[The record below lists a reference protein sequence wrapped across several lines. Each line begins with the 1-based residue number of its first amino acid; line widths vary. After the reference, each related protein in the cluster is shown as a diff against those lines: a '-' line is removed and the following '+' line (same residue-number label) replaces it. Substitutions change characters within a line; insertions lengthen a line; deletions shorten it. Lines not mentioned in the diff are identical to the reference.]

1 MHAPLA
7 PAVLASVLAS
17 VFALAASVPFPAAAA
32 PILVARAPD
41 GTSITLTDEVG
52 PCEGAAK
59 KAVWTSPDAKRK
71 VVGCYVLTDRGAF
84 VSFLDADRM
93 DIPLQVLAKPTGA

>member
-1 MHAPLA
+1 MHAL
-7 PAVLASVLAS
+7 
-17 VFALAASVPFPAAAA
+17 ALALATLVGLPAAAA
-32 PILVARAPD
+32 PILVARTPD

-59 KAVWTSPDAKRK
+59 KAIWSSADAKRK
-71 VVGCYVLTDRGAF
+71 IVGCYVLTDRGAF

-93 DIPLQVLAKPTGA
+93 DIPLQVLARPTGA